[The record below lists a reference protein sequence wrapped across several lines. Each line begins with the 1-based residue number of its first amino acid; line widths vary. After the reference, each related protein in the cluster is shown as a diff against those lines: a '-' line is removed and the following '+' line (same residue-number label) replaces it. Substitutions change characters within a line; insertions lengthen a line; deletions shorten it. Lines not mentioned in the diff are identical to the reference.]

1 MGFFDAIKNKRYIN
15 EIHPSLKDL
24 VYIEKHVP
32 ERFDPS
38 RHEPSTIYLDLPVTK
53 PDACTV
59 VSAPGYLPAYAQFG
73 REQRYEYLQFLS
85 NPFVWHYDAGYF
97 FCLFYGIE
105 RQLQTPKF
113 ERATEVVFDLLKA
126 CSDESFQNYAA
137 KSLFFSAERRRA
149 VNVIRKMISSGIAY
163 RLDVNTFIYAKIL
176 AKLPFT
182 PEDLLHYSNPLGLK
196 SKYLPEKE
204 DVFLEKLRE
213 AMKTVMGTDETPLDS
228 LLDAAKEEDLPR
240 QEHIPFANPSLH
252 CDPIFIY
259 DFTELPNFR
268 AACEVALD
276 VAKINCS
283 SQNASEG
290 KSTKKQNGEA
300 QTYLHGDIEFN
311 ENEEIFYQE
320 LLRRLSGVCE
330 EKDLQVELF
339 ENREKRLSFYAF
351 GSDIGDV
358 KLRGRI
364 YRIQTIYPENGNWEK
379 VYKGLENT
387 KMEWIACTSTE
398 DAIAQI
404 PFWVDRVK
412 AIKQYGYV

>member
-24 VYIEKHVP
+24 IYIEKRVP
-32 ERFDPS
+32 DNFDPH

-53 PDACTV
+53 PDASTV
-59 VSAPGYLPAYAQFG
+59 VSAPGYWPAYAQLG

-85 NPFVWHYDAGYF
+85 NPFVWHYDAEYF

-113 ERATEVVFDLLKA
+113 ESATEVIFDLLKA
-126 CSDESFQNYAA
+126 CPDESFQNYAA
-137 KSLFFSAERRRA
+137 KSLFFSAARRRA
-149 VNVIRKMISSGIAY
+149 INVIRKMISSGIAY

-182 PEDLLHYSNPLGLK
+182 PEDLLHYSKPLGLK

-240 QEHIPFANPSLH
+240 QEHIPFANPSLR
-252 CDPIFIY
+252 CDPIYIY
-259 DFTELPNFR
+259 EFTEVPSFR

-283 SQNASEG
+283 PKKVVEEKPA
-290 KSTKKQNGEA
+290 KKQTGEA

-320 LLRRLSGVCE
+320 LLRQLSGVCE

-339 ENREKRLSFYAF
+339 ENREKRLSFSAF
-351 GSDIGDV
+351 GQYICDV
-358 KLRGRI
+358 KLRGRV
-364 YRIQTIYPENGNWEK
+364 YRIQIICPEKGSWEE
-379 VYKGLENT
+379 VSKGRQHV
-387 KMEWIACTSTE
+387 KMEWISCASVE
-398 DAIAQI
+398 DAIQQI

-412 AIKQYGYV
+412 AIKKYKYV